1 MPTPKTT
8 DRLDALLEQHRAL
21 IERLIERYSLPLH
34 LFFLEEMGAN
44 ARGFQDV
51 LRTRYPGSTVA
62 FAVKSNPCRGAV
74 RAAKRLGLG
83 ADVAS
88 EHELRV
94 ALEEGIDASRIVCN
108 GNAKSAEYLD
118 AAVSAGA
125 LIALD
130 NDAEIELLEER
141 TARAGTSADV
151 LARLRGMPLSG
162 LTSDD
167 QTTAADWTKF
177 GFHIDEADRLFARLG
192 SPGRLRFRG
201 LSAHIGTQIADPVGY
216 ELLLDH
222 LLRLAELAVERGL
235 KVDTIDIGGGFPVAF
250 LTEGAWERFTGRLLA
265 RLRGETPVSEAVTWN
280 DAPMGYANASRE
292 GPTPP
297 WIGKAYW
304 SRYPAARM
312 VARLLEH
319 RYESGETVAD
329 RLKELGGPRL
339 IVEPGRSLMA
349 SAGVTL
355 ARATGV
361 KTVLGRPVVS
371 LDLGINNHGT
381 NLISP
386 DIFPVAVL
394 PRRPDDAPADAFLAG
409 RLCFSGDMISKA
421 TVELNRLPAAG
432 ERCVVYHT
440 GAYSADHFASNSCGF
455 PLPAKVAIRSDGT
468 AELWRA
474 PQTFTD
480 VFGAADSDLS
490 IDGASGA

>member
-8 DRLDALLEQHRAL
+8 DRLDGLLDRHRTL

-34 LFFLEEMGAN
+34 VFFLEEMEAN
-44 ARGFQDV
+44 ARGFQEV
-51 LRTRYPGSTVA
+51 LRSRYPESAVL

-74 RAAKRLGLG
+74 RAAKRLDLG

-118 AAVSAGA
+118 AAVHAGA

-141 TARAGTSADV
+141 TAGASADV
-151 LARLRGMPLSG
+151 LARFRGMPLSG

-177 GFHIDEADRLFARLG
+177 GFHIDEAERLFARLG
-192 SPGRLRFRG
+192 SSGRLRFRG

-216 ELLLDH
+216 EMLLDH

-235 KVDTIDIGGGFPVAF
+235 EVDVIDIGGGFPVAF
-250 LTEGAWERFTGRLLA
+250 LTEGAWKRFTARLLA
-265 RLRGETPVSEAVTWN
+265 RRRGETPVSEAVTWN
-280 DAPMGYANASRE
+280 DAPMGYADASRE
-292 GPTPP
+292 EPAPP

-312 VARLLEH
+312 VARVLEH
-319 RYESGETVAD
+319 RYESGATIAD
-329 RLKELGGPRL
+329 WLADLGEPRL

-361 KTVLGRPVVS
+361 KTVLGHSVVS
-371 LDLGINNHGT
+371 VDLGINNHGT

-386 DIFPVAVL
+386 DIFPAAVL
-394 PRRPDDAPADAFLAG
+394 PRRPDDAPAEAFLAG

-432 ERCVVYHT
+432 ERCVIYHT

-455 PLPAKVAIRSDGT
+455 PLPAKVAIRSDGV

-474 PQTFTD
+474 PQTFAD
-480 VFGAADSDLS
+480 VFGARDDDLS
-490 IDGASGA
+490 IDAASGA